1 MNTSPRKDDPDLGKD
16 NITMLVLREGRPYMG
31 YIGMWCC
38 EGYGFRDKS
47 ESLSLGEGI
56 IFQETDQLAEDF
68 SLV

>member
-1 MNTSPRKDDPDLGKD
+1 
-16 NITMLVLREGRPYMG
+16 MG

-47 ESLSLGEGI
+47 ESLSLGEGT